1 MTQRLPP
8 APLPVRVLVSAL
20 GATLLCAPAAWA
32 APEAVLPLTV
42 RAGDTLWRLSNEVLT
57 GPAAWREVARRN
69 RLPDADRIYPG
80 QVLQVPQ
87 RLLRAQPVDARL
99 VLVQGDVQLAGR
111 PAVAGEAV
119 SAGQLLRTGS
129 GASAVLELHD
139 GSRLRVQPATDAAL
153 AESARLGARPPGV
166 QGGAAGAGDEGW
178 FAGSMRLVR
187 GSLEVVAARLLRAKP
202 LEVQSPTAVIGVR
215 GTEYRV
221 HHGPEQGTRTEV
233 LEGLVRAEA
242 SGAPQAGVDVAARFG
257 AAIGDAGSPPTVV
270 VLPPAPD
277 VSGLPPLLE
286 RVIVRIELPGEPAAL
301 RVQVALDAAFE
312 RIVSD
317 ERLAAGAPVRLS
329 GLADG
334 DWFVRLRYIESRGI
348 EGLDATHRFTLAAR
362 PEPPAPAAPRA
373 GAQVGVGQVEFSWA
387 ENVDALY
394 YHLQVA
400 RDAAFTDL
408 VIDQPQVRGAAT
420 SVTLDQPGAYFWRM
434 ASVRAPQGDQRQR
447 GPWTDAQPLTV
458 RAAPPAPT
466 SGSTPD
472 GKQLALRWSGRPQ
485 DRQQVELSSDPQFGA
500 PATVRAEL
508 DEPRWT
514 LPRPDQPGTYYFRYR
529 SVEPD
534 GFVTPYSSTLK
545 IEVARDWRGLWL
557 LGAPLLLLL
566 L

>member
-1 MTQRLPP
+1 ML
-8 APLPVRVLVSAL
+8 LL
-20 GATLLCAPAAWA
+20 GAALLSGPAALA
-32 APEAVLPLTV
+32 APEPVLPLTV
-42 RAGDTLWRLSNEVLT
+42 RPGDTLWRLSNEVLT

-69 RLPDADRIYPG
+69 RLRNADRIFPG

-87 RLLRAQPVDARL
+87 RLLRMQPVDARL
-99 VLVQGDVQLAGR
+99 VLVQGDVELAGR
-111 PAVAGEAV
+111 PAVAGNAV

-129 GASAVLELHD
+129 GASAVLELND
-139 GSRLRVQPATDAAL
+139 GSRLRVQPATDAEL
-153 AESARLGARPPGV
+153 AESARLGARP
-166 QGGAAGAGDEGW
+166 GASAGDEGW

-221 HHGPEQGTRTEV
+221 HHGEELGTRTEV
-233 LEGLVRAEA
+233 LEGLVRAA
-242 SGAPQAGVDVAARFG
+242 ARAAPQAGVDVAARFG
-257 AAIGDAGSPPTVV
+257 AAIDAAGRPPTVV
-270 VLPPAPD
+270 PLPAAPD
-277 VSGLPPLLE
+277 LSGLPPLFE
-286 RVIVRIELPGEPAAL
+286 RVIVRIELPGEPSAL
-301 RVQVALDAAFE
+301 RVQVALDEAFE

-317 ERLAAGAPVRLS
+317 ERVAAGAPVRIS
-329 GLADG
+329 GLEDG
-334 DWFVRLRYIESRGI
+334 EWFLRLRRIDAIGI
-348 EGLDATHRFTLAAR
+348 EGLDAKHRFTLAAR

-373 GAQVGVGQVEFSWA
+373 SAQVGVGRVEFRWA
-387 ENVDALY
+387 ENVDALH
-394 YHLQVA
+394 YHLQVS
-400 RDAAFTDL
+400 RDAAFTEL
-408 VIDQPQVRGAAT
+408 VVDEPQVRGAST

-434 ASVRAPQGDQRQR
+434 ASVRAPQGNQRQR

-466 SGSTPD
+466 SGSSAD
-472 GKQLALRWSGRPQ
+472 GTQLALRWSGRPE
-485 DRQQVELSSDPQFGA
+485 DRQQVELSSDAQFGG
-500 PATVRAEL
+500 PGTVRAEL
-508 DEPRWT
+508 TEPMWT
-514 LPRPDQPGTYYFRYR
+514 IPRPEQPGTYYFRYR

>member
-1 MTQRLPP
+1 MLMLGT
-8 APLPVRVLVSAL
+8 AMLPV
-20 GATLLCAPAAWA
+20 PAAWA
-32 APEAVLPLTV
+32 APEPVLPLTV
-42 RAGDTLWRLSNEVLT
+42 RPGDTLWGLSNEVLT

-69 RLPDADRIYPG
+69 RLPDANRIRPG

-87 RLLRAQPVDARL
+87 RLLRVRPVEARL
-99 VLVQGDVQLAGR
+99 VLVQGEVELAGR
-111 PAVAGEAV
+111 PAVAGEPV
-119 SAGQLLRTGS
+119 SAGQLLRTGA
-129 GASAVLELHD
+129 GASAVVELHD
-139 GSRLRVQPATDAAL
+139 GSRLRVQPATEAAL
-153 AESARLGARPPGV
+153 AESARLGARTAPQGS
-166 QGGAAGAGDEGW
+166 GGASEEGW

-221 HHGPEQGTRTEV
+221 HHGTDQGTRTEV

-242 SGAPQAGVDVAARFG
+242 AGAPQAGVDVAARFG
-257 AAIGDAGSPPTVV
+257 AAIAAADSPPAVV
-270 VLPPAPD
+270 PLPAAPD
-277 VSGLPPLLE
+277 LSGLPPLFE
-286 RVIVRIELPGEPAAL
+286 RVIVRIELPGEPSAL
-301 RVQVALDAAFE
+301 RVQVALDEAFE

-317 ERLAAGAPVRLS
+317 ERVAAGAPVRIS
-329 GLADG
+329 GLDDG
-334 DWFVRLRYIESRGI
+334 EWFLRLRRIESRGI

-373 GAQVGVGQVEFSWA
+373 SAQVGVGGVEFRWA
-387 ENVDALY
+387 ENVEALH

-400 RDAAFTDL
+400 RDAAFTEL
-408 VIDQPQVRGAAT
+408 VVDEPQVRGAST
-420 SVTLDQPGAYFWRM
+420 RLTLDQPGSYFWRM
-434 ASVRAPQGDQRQR
+434 ASVRAPQGNQRTR

-466 SGSTPD
+466 SGSSAD
-472 GKQLALRWSGRPQ
+472 GTQLALRWSGRPE

-500 PATVRAEL
+500 GTTVRAEL
-508 DEPRWT
+508 TEPMWT
-514 LPRPDQPGTYYFRYR
+514 LPRPEQPGTYYFRYR